1 MQSRPGPLREGLLD
15 TTTAKA
21 TGQVRMIRRYVLVL
35 AVLLTVAGL
44 LTFFY
49 KWQVLGFPVSAEQQT
64 PTWIVETAIRFESGP
79 ASIKV
84 NLQIPTL
91 TPGFERLND
100 YAVSKNYG
108 FGVNYV
114 GTRRE
119 AQWTIRRA
127 EGPQT
132 LYYRIVV
139 FENPNANQSDITP
152 PFPLPPVIN
161 EPLKTAVDVI
171 VSEVREHSADAA
183 SFTAELLRLAN
194 DPSPGPNIELLLAD
208 AQTRAE
214 FVQRMTTVLAAA
226 RIPARMIRGI
236 QLADQQRQAELIPWL
251 EIHDGDRWRQFNPAN
266 GVETLPD
273 RYLIWWRGSEPLVSV
288 EGGHNAEVDFAV
300 QKYYLD
306 TQDIAEQRAAK
317 DQAFLIDFSLFS
329 LPIKTQ
335 AVYGVILMIPLGAL
349 IVVLMRNVVGIDTF
363 GTFMPVLIA
372 LSFRETQ
379 LVRGIILFTVLVAL
393 GLSIRFLLERL
404 RLLLVP
410 RLSAVLIIVVLLMLM
425 ISIVSHKLGMETGLS
440 VALFPMVIIAMT
452 IERMSVVWEERGP
465 GDAMKS
471 ATGSLIVAL
480 LAYLL
485 MGMDWLEH
493 LVFTFPELLLIVL
506 AVVILLGR
514 YTGYRLTELK
524 RFRAL
529 TN

>member
-1 MQSRPGPLREGLLD
+1 M
-15 TTTAKA
+15 T
-21 TGQVRMIRRYVLVL
+21 RRYVIVLALVL
-35 AVLLTVAGL
+35 SVLGL
-44 LTFFY
+44 GTFLY
-49 KWQVLGFPVSAEQQT
+49 KWQVLGFPLGADQQT
-64 PTWIVETAIRFESGP
+64 PTWIVETAIRFDSGP
-79 ASIKV
+79 GSIKV

-91 TPGFERLND
+91 TPGFERLDD

-119 AQWTIRRA
+119 AQWTVRRA
-127 EGPQT
+127 SGPQT

-171 VSEVREHSADAA
+171 VDEVREHSADAA

-194 DPSPGPNIELLLAD
+194 DPSPNPNIELLLAD
-208 AQTRAE
+208 ARSRSD
-214 FVQRMTTVLAAA
+214 FVQMMTTVLAAA
-226 RIPARMIRGI
+226 RIPARMLRGVELEDR
-236 QLADQQRQAELIPWL
+236 QREADPIPWL
-251 EIHDGDRWRQFNPAN
+251 EIHDGDRWRYFDPSN
-266 GVETLPD
+266 GEEMLPD

-288 EGGHNAEVDFAV
+288 EGGNNVDVSFAV
-300 QKYYLD
+300 QRYYLD
-306 TQDIAEQRAAK
+306 TMDIAQQRAEA
-317 DQAFLIDFSLFS
+317 DSSALVDFSLFS

-335 AVYGVILMIPLGAL
+335 AVYSVILMIPLGAL
-349 IVVLMRNVVGIDTF
+349 IVVVMRNLVGIDTF

-379 LVRGIILFTVLVAL
+379 LIRGIALFTVLVAL

-410 RLSAVLIIVVLLMLM
+410 RLTAVLTVVVLLMM
-425 ISIVSHKLGMETGLS
+425 VISIFTHKLGIETGLS

-452 IERMSVVWEERGP
+452 IERMSVMWEERGA

-471 ATGSLIVAL
+471 AMGSLIVAL
-480 LAYLL
+480 MAYAV
-485 MGMDWLEH
+485 MGVDWLEH
-493 LVFTFPELLLIVL
+493 IVFTFPELLLILL
-506 AVVILLGR
+506 ASTILLGR
-514 YTGYRLTELK
+514 YTGYRLTEIK
-524 RFRAL
+524 RFKAL
-529 TN
+529 AN

>member
-1 MQSRPGPLREGLLD
+1 M
-15 TTTAKA
+15 T
-21 TGQVRMIRRYVLVL
+21 RRYVFTL
-35 AVLLTVAGL
+35 AILLTVTGVGMFL
-44 LTFFY
+44 Y
-49 KWQVLGFPVSAEQQT
+49 KWQSLGFPLSVQQQT
-64 PTWIVETAIRFESGP
+64 PTWIVETSIRFDAGRG
-79 ASIKV
+79 SIKV

-91 TPGFERLND
+91 TPGFERLDD

-127 EGPQT
+127 SGPQT

-161 EPLKTAVDVI
+161 EPMKTAVDVI
-171 VSEVREHSADAA
+171 VEEVREHSADAA

-194 DPSPGPNIELLLAD
+194 DPSPNPNIELLLAD
-208 AQTRAE
+208 AGGRAG
-214 FVQRMTTVLAAA
+214 FVQTMTTVLAAA

-236 QLADQQRQAELIPWL
+236 ELADQQRQADIVPWL
-251 EIHDGDRWRQFNPAN
+251 EIHDGDRWRYFNPAT
-266 GVETLPD
+266 GEESLPD
-273 RYLIWWRGSEPLVSV
+273 DYLIWWRGGEPLVSV
-288 EGGHNAEVDFAV
+288 EGGSNVDVGFAV
-300 QKYYLD
+300 KRYYLD
-306 TQDIAEQRAAK
+306 TMEIARQRAAR
-317 DQAFLIDFSLFS
+317 DEAVLVDFSLFS
-329 LPIKTQ
+329 LPIQTQ
-335 AVYGVILMIPLGAL
+335 AVYAVILMIPLGAL
-349 IVVLMRNVVGIDTF
+349 VVVLMRNVIGIDTF

-379 LVRGIILFTVLVAL
+379 LLRGILLFTLLVAL

-410 RLSAVLIIVVLLMLM
+410 RLSAVLIVVVLLMLL
-425 ISIVSHKLGMETGLS
+425 ISILTHKLGIETGLS

-465 GDAMKS
+465 GDAMRS
-471 ATGSLIVAL
+471 ATGSLTVAL
-480 LAYLL
+480 LAYFV
-485 MGMDWLEH
+485 MGMNWLEH
-493 LVFTFPELLLIVL
+493 IVFTFPELLLVVL
-506 AVVILLGR
+506 AAVILLGR

-524 RFRAL
+524 RFSSLAK
-529 TN
+529 